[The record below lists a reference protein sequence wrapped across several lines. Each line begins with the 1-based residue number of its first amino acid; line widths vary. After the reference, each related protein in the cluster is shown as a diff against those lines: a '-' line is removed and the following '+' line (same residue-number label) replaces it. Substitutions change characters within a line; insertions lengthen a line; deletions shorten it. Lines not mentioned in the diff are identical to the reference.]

1 MDHVDPEIVKHISVP
16 MGPHCHGYDLPSL
29 KWEYV
34 IIIDHRLK
42 QLEALAQSSH
52 LPHELHS
59 LYNNFRRDF
68 QIPIGYINY
77 QTTNF
82 QGFVKK
88 VLPERLTSN
97 LSTNIDIIQGIRDA
111 LKKDVEALGA
121 VPEHFT
127 SAHLYVDYHSLKMAK
142 EMEMTQFDG
151 LKDLKDLHA
160 SYIRNK
166 RAFGDDSEKD
176 EAHHYA
182 VDQLKRDTRYQEMTK
197 HMTLVH
203 RMQELEARVKQLE
216 ELLH

>member
-127 SAHLYVDYHSLKMAK
+127 SASLYVDFKSLKMAE

-151 LKDLKDLHA
+151 FEVLKTLHA
-160 SYIRNK
+160 SYI
-166 RAFGDDSEKD
+166 KD
-176 EAHHYA
+176 KTYKDHGYA
-182 VDQLKRDTRYQEMTK
+182 MENLKRNAQYHNMTK

-203 RMQELEARVKQLE
+203 RIQELEARVKQLE